1 MNTCHD
7 SFKKKNSFITGQKQL
22 MNNIN
27 IEEKKKKNNSKQKV
41 LIKSFSEKF
50 NVKNNAFPTLSL
62 SASNTKKK

>member
-27 IEEKKKKNNSKQKV
+27 IEEKKSKNKSKQKV
-41 LIKSFSEKF
+41 LIKSYSEKF
-50 NVKNNAFPTLSL
+50 NVKNNAFPKLTLS
-62 SASNTKKK
+62 ATKTKNK